1 MDRFYRKIEESTQVY
16 LGERNKKYRKEFS
29 QFFTSLSIAQL
40 MSSKIK
46 IEKEEITLLEPS
58 AGLGILIY
66 ASVLE
71 LKKRN
76 VKKIKITAV
85 ECDRNLCKILKENL
99 KFLKEELINEVEI
112 IFEVINDNFIELYG
126 SCWKN
131 NQLKIFEKKF
141 EKFDIII
148 SNPPFKKINK
158 ESKEN
163 SYFGNF
169 IIGQPNIYHLFIAL
183 SLKLLKDDGQYVV
196 ISPKNYLGGRYT
208 QNLRKFIFQEF
219 SLIYLH
225 LFDERNKV
233 FGNEVL
239 QEICVASFLK
249 KDYENLE
256 ITYNGDLKKS
266 FRTKISKI
274 LIPETYGLFFPR
286 RKENIEFIEKISK
299 NGLKL
304 IEQNLKFNIGKV
316 VQFRIE
322 AKDKSIE
329 VYDVQKEE
337 VPLFIVNH
345 VKRNLIEYRQIG
357 KDYKYKNVSIVL
369 NKRTESKVIKNE
381 NYVIFRKN
389 VDYESEYFIQA
400 AVYNKEEFNTEFI
413 AIDNNLVYISEKNG
427 LSIEKAFKICD
438 YLNSKEFEN
447 YYKMINNSHTINAY
461 EIEEMKFPL
470 F

>member
-1 MDRFYRKIEESTQVY
+1 MNRFYRKIEESTQVY
-16 LGERNKKYRKEFS
+16 LGERNKEYRKEFS

-40 MSSKIK
+40 MSSKII

-71 LKKRN
+71 LKNKN
-76 VKKIKITAV
+76 VKKIKITAI
-85 ECDRNLCKILKENL
+85 EYDKNLCEILEENL
-99 KFLKEELINEVEI
+99 KFLKEELLNEIEI
-112 IFEVINDNFIELYG
+112 TFEIINDNFIELYG
-126 SCWKN
+126 NSWKN
-131 NQLKIFEKKF
+131 NQLKIFKEEF
-141 EKFDIII
+141 EKYDLII

-163 SYFGNF
+163 IYFDKF
-169 IIGQPNIYHLFIAL
+169 ITGQPNIYHLFIAL
-183 SLKLLKDDGQYVV
+183 SLKLLEDKGQYIV

-208 QNLRKFIFQEF
+208 QNLRKFIFQEY

-239 QEICVASFLK
+239 QEICIASFLK
-249 KDYENLE
+249 KICEDLV
-256 ITYNGDLKKS
+256 ITYNGNLKNP
-266 FRTKISKI
+266 FKIQTSKI
-274 LIPETYGLFFPR
+274 LLPETYGLFFPR
-286 RKENIEFIEKISK
+286 KKEDMDLLEEVSK
-299 NGLKL
+299 KGLKL
-304 IEQNLKFNIGKV
+304 SEQNLKFNIGKV
-316 VQFRIE
+316 VQFRIGE
-322 AKDKSIE
+322 KDKSVE
-329 VYDVQKEE
+329 LYDRKKGNI
-337 VPLFIVNH
+337 PLLIVSH
-345 VKRNLIEYRQIG
+345 IKRNSIEYKKIG
-357 KDYKYKNVSIVL
+357 KEYKQKNISITY
-369 NKRTESKVIKNE
+369 NKETESKVIKNE

-400 AVYNKEEFNTEFI
+400 AVYDKKTFDTDFI
-413 AIDNNLVYISEKNG
+413 AIDNNLVYISGKNEMC
-427 LSIEKAFKICD
+427 LEKAFKICN

-461 EIEEMKFPL
+461 EIEEMIFPI